1 MRRTEGALPGQ
12 GHDTNASWGACVG
25 PLTQTFIEQASTAR
39 LNTSCLAA
47 APAPAFDLTLP

>member
-1 MRRTEGALPGQ
+1 MVPAAQSPTKTTMRLDQDGLADL
-12 GHDTNASWGACVG
+12 AY
-25 PLTQTFIEQASTAR
+25 QTLFTGGIG